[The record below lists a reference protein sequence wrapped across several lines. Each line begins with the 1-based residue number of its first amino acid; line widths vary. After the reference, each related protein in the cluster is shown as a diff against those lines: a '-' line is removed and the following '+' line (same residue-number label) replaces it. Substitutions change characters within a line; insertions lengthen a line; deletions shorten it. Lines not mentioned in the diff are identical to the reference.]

1 MHIAEVVTVPWPVWR
16 GSVALIHVPGPGHID
31 SVFSTP
37 WNSAAAAGAACEG
50 SLVMLAARQTK
61 GFGRKNRSKGDKGMC
76 DLGIAR
82 QSPTLMRPTTLPAVS
97 VSSGPARTGSGR
109 VREQGRGLG
118 TRHSAWVPWRLYL
131 LLRAGRALTAPL
143 SPANSS
149 LMPPDCVFP
158 QNALAAGRRVPGTS
172 GRHVAVSMRGG
183 GVGLSDSGPAC
194 IRDSQTQ
201 PTRGTSCPTWSGHL
215 SLLSTLKE
223 G

>member
-1 MHIAEVVTVPWPVWR
+1 MSR
-16 GSVALIHVPGPGHID
+16 GEALAP
-31 SVFSTP
+31 
-37 WNSAAAAGAACEG
+37 A
-50 SLVMLAARQTK
+50 
-61 GFGRKNRSKGDKGMC
+61 
-76 DLGIAR
+76 
-82 QSPTLMRPTTLPAVS
+82 TLPGCHGGFTFCLEPG
-97 VSSGPARTGSGR
+97 GPL
-109 VREQGRGLG
+109 QH
-118 TRHSAWVPWRLYL
+118 HSAQR
-131 LLRAGRALTAPL
+131 TAPL
-143 SPANSS
+143 CPQI
-149 LMPPDCVFP
+149 CVFP